1 MDIFL
6 QSLSSPFLWGGV
18 VITLKVF
25 VAAAIG
31 GLCLGTVVAVLRE
44 SRHRWVASIMWVFVW
59 LVRGAPLL
67 LQLLF
72 LYDVLPQFGLRL
84 SSVTTAIIG
93 LTIFEA
99 AYMGEIIRG
108 GLHAVERE
116 QIVAGQALGL
126 SQFKIFWLIVMPQA
140 MRAIIPPLGT
150 TLIFLVKDT
159 SLASVIALD
168 DLLSRAETIASQNF
182 RFLEVLSAA
191 LVMYLGMAAF
201 LSAAQQFGER
211 YANFYPPPR
220 AGAPPCPAPEHCH
233 TAGVG
238 SPAHDRRAARH
249 QHRPIGGAP
258 AAGRIVPG
266 RRQAAWRTHGAEG
279 AGFRSPRRGGR
290 RPDGG

>member
-44 SRHRWVASIMWVFVW
+44 SRHRWVASTMWVFVW

-211 YANFYPPPR
+211 YANFYRRRAPVPR
-220 AGAPPCPAPEHCH
+220 PAPPLSTATPPEL
-233 TAGVG
+233 
-238 SPAHDRRAARH
+238 AA
-249 QHRPIGGAP
+249 QPTI
-258 AAGRIVPG
+258 AALLATSTVPS
-266 RRQAAWRTHGAEG
+266 A
-279 AGFRSPRRGGR
+279 
-290 RPDGG
+290 